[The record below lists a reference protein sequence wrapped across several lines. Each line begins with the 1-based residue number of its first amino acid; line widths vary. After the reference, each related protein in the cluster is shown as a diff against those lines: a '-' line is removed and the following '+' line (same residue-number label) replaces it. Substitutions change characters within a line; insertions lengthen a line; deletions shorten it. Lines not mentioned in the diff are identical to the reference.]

1 MSTVSDQVD
10 LILSEVEL
18 LNAKRYGL
26 SQEDFDN
33 FAKLMRG
40 HRDGEE
46 GPATDNMPQTEDAIV
61 DTLKGRM
68 QDWVM
73 SRMKSRAMN
82 DMQKNVLG
90 YDPDQ
95 LKYMSAED
103 LMFDMVGRRDDRKR
117 HDSSGI
123 SSLLNTHFDLN
134 LLQMLQG

>member
-1 MSTVSDQVD
+1 MTTVSDQVD
-10 LILSEVEL
+10 LILSEVQL

-40 HRDGEE
+40 NNA
-46 GPATDNMPQTEDAIV
+46 ATDDMPQTEEAIV

-68 QDWVM
+68 QDWVI
-73 SRMKSRAMN
+73 SRMKTRTMN
-82 DMQKNVLG
+82 DMQKDVLG

-95 LKYMSAED
+95 LKYMSAQD
-103 LMFDMVGRRDDRKR
+103 LMFDMVGRRDDQKR

>member
-1 MSTVSDQVD
+1 MATVTDQVD
-10 LILSEVEL
+10 LILSEVQL

-33 FAKLMRG
+33 FANLMRG
-40 HRDGEE
+40 HRDGEDA
-46 GPATDNMPQTEDAIV
+46 PATDDMVQSDEAIV

-73 SRMKSRAMN
+73 ARMKSRTMN
-82 DMQKNVLG
+82 DMQKDVLG

-103 LMFDMVGRRDDRKR
+103 LMFDMVGRRDDEKR

>member
-1 MSTVSDQVD
+1 MTTVSDQVD
-10 LILSEVEL
+10 LILSEVQL

-40 HRDGEE
+40 DNA
-46 GPATDNMPQTEDAIV
+46 ATDDQPQSEEAIV
-61 DTLKGRM
+61 ETLKGRM
-68 QDWVM
+68 QDWVI
-73 SRMKSRAMN
+73 SRMKSRTIN
-82 DMQKNVLG
+82 DIQKDVLG

-134 LLQMLQG
+134 LLQMLEG

>member
-1 MSTVSDQVD
+1 MTTVSDQVD
-10 LILSEVEL
+10 LILSEVQL

-40 HRDGEE
+40 DNA
-46 GPATDNMPQTEDAIV
+46 ATDDQPQSEEAIV
-61 DTLKGRM
+61 ETLKGRM

-73 SRMKSRAMN
+73 SRMKSRTIN
-82 DMQKNVLG
+82 DIQKDVLG

-134 LLQMLQG
+134 LLQMLEG